1 MACQHLSGS
10 HILKAL
16 PSPDAGFLAS
26 PCCLAPPGSGGG
38 AWPGGLGIARKLLA
52 GTGQTALGLTLAGV
66 EVSYIVWSSL
76 PAEINIALELRLFL
90 HPLCSVCS
98 Q

>member
-1 MACQHLSGS
+1 M
-10 HILKAL
+10 
-16 PSPDAGFLAS
+16 LAFWQAHAAWR
-26 PCCLAPPGSGGG
+26 PRVVGG
-38 AWPGGLGIARKLLA
+38 AWPGGLGIAQKLLA
-52 GTGQTALGLTLAGV
+52 GTGQTALGLTLARV